1 MTYCKCTRVKI
12 KMNIRPD
19 HLKFDVS
26 VHTEIF
32 SFQILGNLTNL
43 SAIYGTGINKLIE
56 KLIVFFTEEK
66 IEKQEIF
73 AKFSICSPFKLL
85 AVLKKQLFSFE
96 IFLSNKWVSLTPSS
110 SSHDHVWSYITFAK
124 QISMFCILSEVSP
137 CTLTKKDQKI
147 FPAFPICITSKPPQ
161 ATVNF
166 LLYFCYPS

>member
-32 SFQILGNLTNL
+32 WFQILGIMTNL
-43 SAIYGTGINKLIE
+43 SAIYGTGISKLIE

-66 IEKQEIF
+66 FEKQDVF
-73 AKFSICSPFKLL
+73 VKFSICSPFNLI

-96 IFLSNKWVSLTPSS
+96 IFLSNKWVSLTPLFFLPRSCMDI
-110 SSHDHVWSYITFAK
+110 SHLQSKSVCSAFWVRSHHVHWPK
-124 QISMFCILSEVSP
+124 R
-137 CTLTKKDQKI
+137 TKKS
-147 FPAFPICITSKPPQ
+147 PICITNNPSQ
-161 ATVNF
+161 ANTTVNF